1 MEITVNG
8 YQLHYEQYGQ
18 GEDVLLLHGWGS
30 SLDAFAFLGGQ
41 IAKNYRVTAL
51 DFPGFGKS
59 QMPDTPWCVED
70 YAGLTLAFMKE
81 LGLHNP
87 IMAGH
92 SFGGRVIIK
101 LCGTGRVTPKKIIL
115 IDAAG
120 VRRKPALKTRLR
132 SKCFKIAKWGL
143 TRKPWAK
150 ACEPT
155 LAKVRACF
163 GSADYNNAP
172 PVLRQTL
179 VQVVNEDL
187 THHLKHITASTLLIY
202 GENDTATPVEDA
214 KIMEREIPDAGL
226 CVIPDAGHWAMV
238 EKAGHVAAII
248 KSFLNIG

>member
-8 YQLHYEQYGQ
+8 LSLHYEQYGQ

-30 SLDAFAFLGGQ
+30 SLDAFAYLGSR
-41 IAKNYRVTAL
+41 IAKKYKVTAI

-59 QMPDTPWCVED
+59 DMPPEPWCVED
-70 YAGLTLAFMKE
+70 YAVLLLEFMNQVGLV
-81 LGLHNP
+81 NP
-87 IMAGH
+87 IMVGH

-101 LCGTGRVTPKKIIL
+101 LCGTGRVSPQKIIL

-120 VRRKPALKTRLR
+120 VRTAPSFKTRMR
-132 SKCFKIAKWGL
+132 TRCFKTAKWFL

-155 LAKVRACF
+155 LQKVRSYF
-163 GSADYNNAP
+163 GSADYNSAP

-179 VQVVNEDL
+179 VRVVNEDL
-187 THHLKHITASTLLIY
+187 THHLSSITASSLLIY
-202 GENDTATPVEDA
+202 GENDTTTPVAQA

-238 EKAGHVAAII
+238 EKAGHVAAIVE
-248 KSFLNIG
+248 SFLQIS

>member
-8 YQLHYEQYGQ
+8 LSLHYEQYGQ

-30 SLDAFAFLGGQ
+30 SLDAFSFLGSR
-41 IAKNYRVTAL
+41 IAKKYKVTAI

-59 QMPDTPWCVED
+59 DMPPEPWSVED
-70 YAGLTLAFMKE
+70 YAVLLLEFMNQ
-81 LGLHNP
+81 LGLVNP
-87 IMAGH
+87 IMVGH

-101 LCGTGRVTPKKIIL
+101 LCGTGRVSPKKIIL

-120 VRRKPALKTRLR
+120 VRTAPSFKTKMRTR
-132 SKCFKIAKWGL
+132 CFKTAKWFL

-150 ACEPT
+150 ACEPA
-155 LAKVRACF
+155 LQKVRAYF
-163 GSADYNNAP
+163 GSADYNSAP

-179 VQVVNEDL
+179 VKVVNEDL
-187 THHLKHITASTLLIY
+187 THLLSSITASSLLIY
-202 GENDTATPVEDA
+202 GENDTATPVQQA

-238 EKAGHVAAII
+238 EKAGHVAAIVE
-248 KSFLNIG
+248 SFLQIS